1 MSQCKF
7 LGTRRLRLYVAA
19 YLRGLLKPYYD
30 QGTLSIVREELILDA
45 LSAEMDRDMDKQ
57 VLAAQTAMAAF
68 VRDKKDYFKKIYNHI
83 YEFRRKLEYSVKEVG
98 AEEGLTKDP
107 EVIRLTK
114 MYKRM
119 EESGEL
125 DEIEKIHD
133 EIEKAHEQSKLEGY
147 SVSQRPL

>member
-1 MSQCKF
+1 MPQCKF

-30 QGTLSIVREELILDA
+30 QGTLSIVREEIILDA

-57 VLAAQTAMAAF
+57 ILAAQTAMAAF
-68 VRDKKDYFKKIYNHI
+68 VRDKKEYFKKIYNHI
-83 YEFRRKLEYSVKEVG
+83 YDFRRKLEYAVPKAG
-98 AEEGLTKDP
+98 TEEGLTKDS
-107 EVIRLTK
+107 EVTRLVD

-125 DEIEKIHD
+125 DALEKTHD
-133 EIEKAHEQSKLEGY
+133 DIMKAHEENKLAGY
-147 SVSQRPL
+147 TVSQKKL